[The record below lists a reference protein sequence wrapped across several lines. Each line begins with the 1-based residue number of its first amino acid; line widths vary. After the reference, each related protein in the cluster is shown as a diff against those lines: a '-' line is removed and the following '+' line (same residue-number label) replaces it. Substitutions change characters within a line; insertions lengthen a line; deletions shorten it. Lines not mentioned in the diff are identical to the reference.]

1 MRKILIAL
9 FSLPILGTFLG
20 VFLCFAPFP
29 IAERIHTGVQN
40 HLNHLSNSKQI
51 STGERLQLATLYGSM
66 IAVGR
71 IPFPESADNLAM
83 LFINGDHED
92 YMLWPNYLA
101 LSYSVRAGIAQAD
114 KSSSLY
120 KQNISNIQQNR
131 SSRDKRTRHALK
143 WDASKWYSFEPRIAY
158 LYNPWSTRVEDM
170 GLFRRV
176 TIFQWMHFH
185 AGDTPLPPGA
195 PRPFQLT
202 DGTVH
207 NASPD
212 GKLNAFTAYASWL
225 EPNIPHNIP
234 LNLALISHNI
244 MRLIMFGILL
254 VTPILMGVL
263 TFSTHSKRRQ
273 VIGRTLSILGTI
285 GVSWAIMRGIWD
297 IALGLSQIASM
308 MGTDSGSLIEPYA
321 KLNGFKT
328 DGRMDSAPSDTL
340 LSPIGWMLWRVAFNF
355 TCYTVCLRI
364 KNLSQTIDSTL
375 PRKEYIIGAICTLF
389 PWIGLPFPLIVI
401 GFPIGLWLLWM
412 VDTDFRRT

>member
-1 MRKILIAL
+1 
-9 FSLPILGTFLG
+9 
-20 VFLCFAPFP
+20 
-29 IAERIHTGVQN
+29 
-40 HLNHLSNSKQI
+40 
-51 STGERLQLATLYGSM
+51 
-66 IAVGR
+66 
-71 IPFPESADNLAM
+71 
-83 LFINGDHED
+83 
-92 YMLWPNYLA
+92 
-101 LSYSVRAGIAQAD
+101 
-114 KSSSLY
+114 
-120 KQNISNIQQNR
+120 
-131 SSRDKRTRHALK
+131 
-143 WDASKWYSFEPRIAY
+143 
-158 LYNPWSTRVEDM
+158 
-170 GLFRRV
+170 
-176 TIFQWMHFH
+176 
-185 AGDTPLPPGA
+185 
-195 PRPFQLT
+195 
-202 DGTVH
+202 
-207 NASPD
+207 
-212 GKLNAFTAYASWL
+212 
-225 EPNIPHNIP
+225 
-234 LNLALISHNI
+234 
-244 MRLIMFGILL
+244 MFGILL